1 LPLSFRIVVGLF
13 VVSVAMTGGGGCI
26 SSSSS
31 SSSTGVN
38 APIAQ
43 GACPQDSVCFN
54 IFTAMPGP
62 VGPSRFV
69 LLWVQPEAKGDQ
81 GPADLV
87 ELAALT
93 GHERAIMIKRS
104 NIRPPA
110 RIGAYGV
117 TWGYAYT
124 IPQNGPPGST
134 SPKSA
139 TGIAQMMFTDAKAEI
154 VSHFPPNATYP
165 AGFIPGV
172 GTYRMN
178 NQGSGHDK
186 FFQAGPGNVFD
197 LVVCPLTV
205 PNCQLPSPNPS

>member
-1 LPLSFRIVVGLF
+1 MRCSDLQIVQDSIRFPLSLTLTLLLVGCAGA
-13 VVSVAMTGGGGCI
+13 SPT
-26 SSSSS
+26 S
-31 SSSTGVN
+31 VN

-43 GACPQDSVCFN
+43 GSCPQDSVCFN
-54 IFTAMPGP
+54 IYTAMPGP

-69 LLWVQPEAKGDQ
+69 LLWVRPEAEGDK
-81 GPADLV
+81 PLDIV

-93 GHERAIMIKRS
+93 GHERALVIKRS
-104 NIRPPA
+104 NIRPPS

-124 IPQNGPPGST
+124 IPQSAPPDS

-139 TGIAQMMFTDAKAEI
+139 VGIAQMMFTDAKP
-154 VSHFPPNATYP
+154 VVFQFPPNATYP
-165 AGFIPGV
+165 GGFTPGV

-178 NQGSGHDK
+178 NQGQGHDK

-205 PNCQLPSPNPS
+205 PNCQLPAPNPN